1 MPGSWAYFLASP
13 FSSVLL
19 AYPFSL
25 LKFFSKLLFLS
36 CVQSKHALSFLSF
49 ERKYK
54 CLPNIN
60 SILLLTHVGIIICNY
75 PCVSSCVALSSPST
89 ACRCFQFSSAPQ
101 VRTESSDRPG
111 KVGWLLVGWSA
122 GSPTLSSQGWLI
134 KRTQIA
140 IDFNLKN
147 DTSPT

>member
-19 AYPFSL
+19 AYPSGL

-54 CLPNIN
+54 CLSNVS
-60 SILLLTHVGIIICNY
+60 SILLLTHIGIIICNY
-75 PCVSSCVALSSPST
+75 HCVSSCVALSSLST
-89 ACRCFQFSSAPQ
+89 AYRCFQFSAAPP
-101 VRTESSDRPG
+101 VRIESSDRPG
-111 KVGWLLVGWSA
+111 RVGWLLVCWSA
-122 GSPTLSSQGWLI
+122 GSSTLSSQGWLI
-134 KRTQIA
+134 KRIQIA